1 MQRPRRR
8 RVALW
13 IAVAILAAAWLNR
26 RLERRP
32 DPGPTGA
39 RPAAR
44 PAVNPIEALL
54 APSGPASPRQEG
66 IAAAILVDASGS
78 MADSVAG
85 EGAAPATKIAIARR
99 TVSTALGRF
108 EAFAREHP
116 DRTVRVGVYEFSSRE
131 GRPPCRVVVPLG
143 APDRAAAEKALARIV
158 PKGGTPIGDAMIQ
171 AKRDLDAT
179 GLARLHLLVV
189 TDGENNR
196 GYTPGSV
203 ASALARQ
210 PEAMRASLYFVAFD
224 IAAERFKAVREAGGL
239 VLAAASEA
247 DLNQTFDYLLTGKIL
262 AEQPAVP
269 ER

>member
-32 DPGPTGA
+32 YPGPTG
-39 RPAAR
+39 AR

-78 MADSVAG
+78 MADRVAG
-85 EGAAPATKIAIARR
+85 AGQALTPKIEIARR
-99 TVSTALGRF
+99 TVSAALGRF

-116 DRTVRVGVYEFSSRE
+116 DRTVRVGIYEFSSRD
-131 GRPPCRVVVPLG
+131 GLPPCRRVVALAP
-143 APDRAAAEKALARIV
+143 PDRARAEKALAGIV

-171 AKRDLDAT
+171 AKRD
-179 GLARLHLLVV
+179 
-189 TDGENNR
+189 
-196 GYTPGSV
+196 
-203 ASALARQ
+203 
-210 PEAMRASLYFVAFD
+210 
-224 IAAERFKAVREAGGL
+224 
-239 VLAAASEA
+239 
-247 DLNQTFDYLLTGKIL
+247 
-262 AEQPAVP
+262 
-269 ER
+269 